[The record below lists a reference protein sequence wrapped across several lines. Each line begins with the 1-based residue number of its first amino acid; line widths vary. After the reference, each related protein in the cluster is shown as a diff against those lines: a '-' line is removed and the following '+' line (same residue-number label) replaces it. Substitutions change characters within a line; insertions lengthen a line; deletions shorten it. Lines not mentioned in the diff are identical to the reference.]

1 MSNVKAQISK
11 FGIWISFG
19 IWILEFDIM
28 GKGYLQMSKNV
39 VSTSNQ
45 RGIALIMVLF
55 VLVFLSVIVME
66 FCFTIRMEAT
76 VTRNF
81 KEGEEAY
88 FCAQAGLN
96 KAIIELMKAKSAVKK
111 AEASKATLVEGE
123 AVQEEEEWRP
133 RDTPYSFSLGDRECE
148 ILISDE
154 GGKININTDNVNL
167 LRKLVEDGCGIQGSE
182 RDTIVD
188 SILDWRDSD
197 KNHRLNGA
205 EDDYYMSLPEPYHA
219 RNENFVVTEELLLV
233 KGVTDEVFYGSGKK
247 GQTSSQ
253 SEVKKED
260 QGETEN
266 KLRIGPTKGLSELV
280 TVYSDSDK
288 INVNNAPYDV
298 LMILPGMT
306 SETARKIID
315 LRAEK
320 ELKSGDPRL
329 VADIPNYNLI
339 KDFITFASSPFYNIT
354 VTGKVK
360 DSPLKKVLK
369 SVVRIDKGGKGKYEV
384 VYFREG
390 H

>member
-1 MSNVKAQISK
+1 MINDKA
-11 FGIWISFG
+11 
-19 IWILEFDIM
+19 
-28 GKGYLQMSKNV
+28 QMSKRIQEPEVRIQKENKFFHLLFPEFCILSPQNV
-39 VSTSNQ
+39 SQ

-96 KAIIELMKAKSAVKK
+96 KAIIELMKAQSAVKK
-111 AEASKATLVEGE
+111 AEAPKATLVEGE
-123 AVQEEEEWRP
+123 EVQEEEWRP
-133 RDTPYSFSLGDRECE
+133 RDTPYQFSLGNRECE

-154 GGKININTDNVNL
+154 GGKININTADDSL
-167 LRKLVEDGCGIQGSE
+167 LRKLIEEGCGLEGSE

-188 SILDWRDSD
+188 SILDWRDPD
-197 KNHRLNGA
+197 DNHRLNGA
-205 EDDYYMSLPEPYHA
+205 ESDYYMSLPEPYKA
-219 RNENFVVTEELLLV
+219 RNGNFVVTEELLLV
-233 KGVTDEVFYGSGKK
+233 KGVTEEVFYGTGKK
-247 GQTSSQ
+247 GKTSAQ
-253 SEVKKED
+253 SEVQREE
-260 QGETEN
+260 GAEE
-266 KLRIGPTKGLSELV
+266 KLRIGPVKGLSELV
-280 TVYSDSDK
+280 TVYSDSK
-288 INVNNAPYDV
+288 LININSAPYDL

-306 SETARKIID
+306 SETATKIIE

-320 ELKSGDPRL
+320 ELVSGDARL
-329 VADIPNYNLI
+329 SDIPNYAQI
-339 KDFITFASSPFYNIT
+339 APYITFASSPFYNIT

>member
-1 MSNVKAQISK
+1 MINDKA
-11 FGIWISFG
+11 
-19 IWILEFDIM
+19 
-28 GKGYLQMSKNV
+28 QMSKRIQESEVRIQKENKFFHLL
-39 VSTSNQ
+39 SPEFRILSPQYASQ

-88 FCAQAGLN
+88 FCAQAGIN

-111 AEASKATLVEGE
+111 AEAPKATLVEGE
-123 AVQEEEEWRP
+123 EVQEEEWRP
-133 RDTPYSFSLGDRECE
+133 RDTPYQFSLGNRECE
-148 ILISDE
+148 ILIGDE
-154 GGKININTDNVNL
+154 GGKININTADDSL
-167 LRKLVEDGCGIQGSE
+167 LRKLIEEGCGLEGSE

-188 SILDWRDSD
+188 SILDWRDRD
-197 KNHRLNGA
+197 DNHRLNGA
-205 EDDYYMSLPEPYHA
+205 ESDYYMSLPEPYKA
-219 RNENFVVTEELLLV
+219 RNGNFVVTEELLLV
-233 KGVTDEVFYGSGKK
+233 KGVTEEVFYGTGKK
-247 GQTSSQ
+247 GKTSAQ
-253 SEVKKED
+253 NEVQREE
-260 QGETEN
+260 GAEE
-266 KLRIGPTKGLSELV
+266 KLRIGPVKGLSELV
-280 TVYSDSDK
+280 TVYSGSK
-288 INVNNAPYDV
+288 QININSAPYDL

-306 SETARKIID
+306 SETATKIIE

-320 ELKSGDPRL
+320 ELVSGDARL
-329 VADIPNYNLI
+329 SDIPNYAQI
-339 KDFITFASSPFYNIT
+339 APYITFASSPFYNIT

>member
-28 GKGYLQMSKNV
+28 GEGYLQMSKNV
-39 VSTSNQ
+39 VFTSNQ

-66 FCFTIRMEAT
+66 FCFTVRMEAT

-133 RDTPYSFSLGDRECE
+133 RDTPYQFSLGDRECE

-154 GGKININTDNVNL
+154 GGKININTAGDFL
-167 LRKLVEDGCGIQGSE
+167 LRKLIEEGCGLEGSE

-188 SILDWRDSD
+188 SILDWRDPD
-197 KNHRLNGA
+197 HDHRLNGA
-205 EDDYYMSLPEPYHA
+205 EDDYYKSLPEPYEA
-219 RNENFVVTEELLLV
+219 RDGNFVVTEELLLV
-233 KGVTDEVFYGSGKK
+233 KGVTDEVFYGTGKK
-247 GQTSSQ
+247 GKTSAQ
-253 SEVKKED
+253 SEVKREE
-260 QGETEN
+260 GAEE
-266 KLRIGPTKGLSELV
+266 KLRIGPVKGLSELV
-280 TVYSDSDK
+280 TVYSDSK
-288 INVNNAPYDV
+288 QININSAPYDL

-306 SETARKIID
+306 SETATKIIE

-320 ELKSGDPRL
+320 ELVSGDARL
-329 VADIPNYNLI
+329 SDIPNYGQI
-339 KDFITFASSPFYNIT
+339 APYITFASSPFYNIT
-354 VTGKVK
+354 VIGKVK

>member
-1 MSNVKAQISK
+1 MINDKA
-11 FGIWISFG
+11 
-19 IWILEFDIM
+19 
-28 GKGYLQMSKNV
+28 QMSKRIQESEVRIQKENKFFHLL
-39 VSTSNQ
+39 SPEFRILSPQYASQ

-111 AEASKATLVEGE
+111 AEAPKATLVEGE
-123 AVQEEEEWRP
+123 EVQEEEWRP
-133 RDTPYSFSLGDRECE
+133 RDAPYQFSLGDRECE

-154 GGKININTDNVNL
+154 GGKININTADDSL
-167 LRKLVEDGCGIQGSE
+167 LRKLIEEGCGLEGSE

-188 SILDWRDSD
+188 SILDWRDPD
-197 KNHRLNGA
+197 DNHRLNGA
-205 EDDYYMSLPEPYHA
+205 ESDYYMSLPEPYKA
-219 RNENFVVTEELLLV
+219 RNGNFVVTEELLLV
-233 KGVTDEVFYGSGKK
+233 KGVTEEVFYGTGKK
-247 GQTSSQ
+247 GKTSAQ
-253 SEVKKED
+253 SEVQREE
-260 QGETEN
+260 GAEE
-266 KLRIGPTKGLSELV
+266 KLRIGPVKGLSELV
-280 TVYSDSDK
+280 TVYSDSK
-288 INVNNAPYDV
+288 LININSAPYDL

-306 SETARKIID
+306 SETATKIIE

-320 ELKSGDPRL
+320 ELVSGDARL
-329 VADIPNYNLI
+329 SDIPNYAQI
-339 KDFITFASSPFYNIT
+339 APYITFASSPFYNIT